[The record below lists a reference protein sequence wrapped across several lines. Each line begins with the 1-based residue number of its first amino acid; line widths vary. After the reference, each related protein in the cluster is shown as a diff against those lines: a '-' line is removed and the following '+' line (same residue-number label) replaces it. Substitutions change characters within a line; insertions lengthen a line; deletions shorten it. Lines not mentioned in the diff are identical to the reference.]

1 MQHLSPLELQ
11 CNQRKGNDNGKN
23 TKSTDH
29 LNKPRRSRTIAAP
42 IASQHVQD
50 QPEDL
55 VIPQEMENIIATISV
70 E

>member
-1 MQHLSPLELQ
+1 MIVIKTQNLLI
-11 CNQRKGNDNGKN
+11 
-23 TKSTDH
+23 T
-29 LNKPRRSRTIAAP
+29 RRSRTIAAP
-42 IASQHVQD
+42 IASQHIQD